1 MLLHAPKVQTNCR
14 EFLSCSPLWS
24 VTANAEHTTA
34 HTRKH
39 LSIMRFSSRRTSKT
53 IASNKLSYLLGAL
66 NFTGSFQFLTLMEI
80 ELYLPKQRGGI
91 AKGIKGIYIWQGHK
105 ESICSKWRVE
115 GRCLRGTLNG
125 ALSSSHSRL
134 VSWLS
139 SRYIIFMPPKW
150 ICYLIY
156 LRTST
161 RNKCRVRTFFSR
173 DKRDLIIIAQCHVN
187 VKGLSF
193 LPFITRCIWIA

>member
-53 IASNKLSYLLGAL
+53 IASNKLSYLFGAL

-139 SRYIIFMPPKW
+139 S
-150 ICYLIY
+150 
-156 LRTST
+156 T
-161 RNKCRVRTFFSR
+161 
-173 DKRDLIIIAQCHVN
+173 
-187 VKGLSF
+187 SF
-193 LPFITRCIWIA
+193 LCRLSEFVIWFTWGQVHVINAALEHFFLEISVTLLLSLSVT